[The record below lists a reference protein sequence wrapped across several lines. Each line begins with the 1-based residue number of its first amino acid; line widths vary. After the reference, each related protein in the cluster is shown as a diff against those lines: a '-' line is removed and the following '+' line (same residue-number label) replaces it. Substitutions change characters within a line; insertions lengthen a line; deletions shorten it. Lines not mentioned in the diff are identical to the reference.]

1 MGWRCWSTIILRRRM
16 GQAVIPSDSAH
27 FKAGRVRLAQE
38 RYARIIELLPR
49 YKREEGSSGIHVEFF
64 EYEEDR
70 TRAQELRTA
79 CRLNLAA
86 CALKLEEF
94 YAAARHCEDI
104 IKDDPKNIKALY
116 RHAQAKLGTN

>member
-1 MGWRCWSTIILRRRM
+1 MLEHDQPASEDGPGGDSERLRFCGEQKER
-16 GQAVIPSDSAH
+16 GSAH

-64 EYEEDR
+64 EYEDDR
-70 TRAQELRTA
+70 TAAQELRST

-94 YAAARHCEDI
+94 YAASRYCDE
-104 IKDDPKNIKALY
+104 
-116 RHAQAKLGTN
+116 